1 MVFLNVLQHDKER
14 MKVRIQRGCIRGQ
27 MFLILKD
34 GVVRSI
40 LKYGTSVFILERSG
54 GVAVSFLLGQL

>member
-40 LKYGTSVFILERSG
+40 LKYGTSVFW